1 MNTKTIKT
9 IISIC
14 ASMIL
19 LLCACEAPAKNS
31 EKAFTSIGSKWE
43 DDKGMISFSVYQEIW
58 YLDNEDLTEKKRLMA
73 FGTLHIGE
81 ENIPISG
88 IWDNDAIVF
97 SRFGHSVDY
106 TADSGG
112 NAVLFK
118 LSFDSENTD
127 EAKAAVVPIGHGRD
141 TVYLN
146 DGDVI
151 RFARKNSGESIN
163 STDYQIYISLF
174 DIMDCSNNGS
184 DIRIYRS
191 LKDLLNSEN
200 KVISISE

>member
-1 MNTKTIKT
+1 MRTTAIKT
-9 IISIC
+9 IVFAC
-14 ASMIL
+14 MATVL
-19 LLCACEAPAKNS
+19 LLCACNVPAKDGQ
-31 EKAFTSIGSKWE
+31 KAFTDIGSKWE
-43 DDKGMISFSVYQEIW
+43 DTEGMISFSVYQEIW
-58 YLDNEDLTEKKRLMA
+58 YLDNEDLTEKKRLLA

-88 IWDNDAIVF
+88 IWDDNAIVF

-112 NAVLFK
+112 GSDLFK
-118 LSFDSENTD
+118 LSFDSKNPY
-127 EAKAAVVPIGHGRD
+127 EAEAAVVPIGHGRD

-146 DGDVI
+146 EGDVI
-151 RFARKNSGESIN
+151 RFARKNGGDSIN
-163 STDYQIYISLF
+163 SADYQFYVSLY
-174 DIMDCSNNGS
+174 DIRDCSDSGS

-200 KVISISE
+200 EVAYIEE

>member
-1 MNTKTIKT
+1 MIARTIKT
-9 IISIC
+9 FVAC
-14 ASMIL
+14 MAAIL
-19 LLCACEAPAKNS
+19 LLCACDVTAKDS
-31 EKAFTSIGSKWE
+31 QKAFADIGSKWE
-43 DDKGMISFSVYQEIW
+43 DAEGMISFSVYQEIW

-88 IWDNDAIVF
+88 IWDDNSIVF

-118 LSFDSENTD
+118 LGFDSENPD
-127 EAKAAVVPIGHGRD
+127 KANATVLPLGHGRD

-146 DGDVI
+146 DGDI
-151 RFARKNSGESIN
+151 ICFARKNSGESIN
-163 STDYQIYISLF
+163 SADYQIYVSLY
-174 DIMDCSNNGS
+174 DIRDSSNNGS
-184 DIRIYRS
+184 DIKIYRR

-200 KVISISE
+200 EVISIAE